1 MPNVVGDRFQIT
13 IDKKVREQLGV
24 EPGDQAFEYIENGLL
39 VVEFMPRPHDRSL
52 RGILKRPQVPPGST
66 DSAAEKEAAW
76 AARGAEITAALE
88 SHGPQHRRP
97 ARGKAG

>member
-13 IDKKVREQLGV
+13 IDKKVREQLGIK
-24 EPGDQAFEYIENGLL
+24 PGDQAFEYIEDGLL
-39 VVEFMPRPHDRSL
+39 IVEFMPRPHDRSL

-76 AARGAEITAALE
+76 TARGAEVTAVLE
-88 SHGPQHRRP
+88 SDSRRNRLP
-97 ARGKAG
+97 ARSKAG

>member
-24 EPGDQAFEYIENGLL
+24 RPGDQSFEYIEDGLL
-39 VVEFMPRPHDRSL
+39 IVEFMPRPHDRSL
-52 RGILKRPQVPPGST
+52 RGILKRPAVTPNST

-76 AARGAEITAALE
+76 IARGTEFTRVLG
-88 SHGPQHRRP
+88 SDTRRNRP
-97 ARGKAG
+97 SPRSKAG